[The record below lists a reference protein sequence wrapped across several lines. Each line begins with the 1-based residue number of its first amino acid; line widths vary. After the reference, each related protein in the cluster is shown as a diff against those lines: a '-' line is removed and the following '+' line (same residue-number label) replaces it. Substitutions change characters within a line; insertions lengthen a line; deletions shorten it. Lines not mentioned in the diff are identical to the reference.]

1 MAVRLL
7 QQGAPAGD
15 AFGEKYPITAAALPT
30 AVTAPV
36 AGTVYALNSRKGHP
50 ITIMWEKR
58 FPGTKPASIDLR
70 LEGNDLDPTDA
81 NSWYQL
87 DKTTD
92 VTANELRAVNGFKP
106 LWIRENLIAIGTP
119 AGGVSGTLYA
129 G

>member
-7 QQGAPAGD
+7 QKGLVAD
-15 AFGEKYPITAAALPT
+15 AFGEKFPITAASLPT
-30 AVTAPV
+30 AVTVIGP
-36 AGTVYALNSRKGHP
+36 GTAYALNSRKEP
-50 ITIMWEKR
+50 QITITWEKR
-58 FPGTKPASIDLR
+58 FPGTAPATLDLR

-92 VTANELRAVNGFKP
+92 VTVNELRSVNGFRP
-106 LWIRENLIAIGTP
+106 LWIRQRLVTITTP
-119 AGGVSGTLYA
+119 AGGVAGTLYA